1 MSCPKQHSPGGGGRY
16 LSPGPQGHLCCM
28 RVKRSHRNKT
38 NSGSP
43 PPPLLSFDSFFISCG
58 TQRVQPWK
66 RGNSL
71 DGQLISPRDHRAGT
85 IQLSQKLISFCPLA
99 WPLCTRGFKLGQ
111 ALVSSV
117 CVHTQKSEV
126 GTGCLPLSPSTSFFE
141 THWPVSPGICLSLPA
156 QC

>member
-1 MSCPKQHSPGGGGRY
+1 MGGGTY
-16 LSPGPQGHLCCM
+16 HLVPKGTCAV
-28 RVKRSHRNKT
+28 RGLKEVTETRQILEA
-38 NSGSP
+38 